1 MKKMFF
7 GATLLLVGT
16 LIILTMFSLSVIAPI
31 TFDDVSGLPGFLNGT
46 NSFFYF
52 VLAVTASIYG
62 LIICFIESRKN

>member
-16 LIILTMFSLSVIAPI
+16 LIILTLFSLSVIAPI
-31 TFDDVSGLPGFLNGT
+31 TFDGVSGLPGFLNGT
-46 NSFFYF
+46 NSFYYF
-52 VLAVTASIYG
+52 LLAVIASISG